1 MDEVRGAAFGVGR
14 LHSLYSLK
22 TDQLVSH
29 GIIDAKIK
37 NEHILSGPSVTK
49 LSSNS
54 FYMFNTKTPF
64 RYMNFFL
71 LLLGWDLG
79 VLAAE
84 NIEKNLLASGIDFL
98 QNAIKIHEPH
108 DEVNEVPKN
117 DTFDL
122 LDVARF
128 NLTEAVGG
136 LPRQIQYHDKLL
148 VSCTSIL
155 FFSHQINF
163 SFSVK
168 TR

>member
-1 MDEVRGAAFGVGR
+1 M
-14 LHSLYSLK
+14 
-22 TDQLVSH
+22 
-29 GIIDAKIK
+29 
-37 NEHILSGPSVTK
+37 
-49 LSSNS
+49 
-54 FYMFNTKTPF
+54 
-64 RYMNFFL
+64 
-71 LLLGWDLG
+71 
-79 VLAAE
+79 LAAE

-155 FFSHQINF
+155 FFRQINF